1 MTSQRPLPEGWR
13 WAALGEVC
21 EINPRRPRDL
31 PATPDELVTFIP
43 MSAVDEG
50 AGAVTQPQERP
61 LAEVT
66 RGYTYMED
74 GDVIFA
80 KITPCMQNGKHAI
93 VGDTLTG
100 FAFGSTEFHVL
111 RPGDAIHPVWVHRF
125 LLQPSV
131 LYEAKQHFTGTAG
144 QRRVPK
150 QYLIEKHIPLPSLAE
165 QRRIVADLEAQME
178 AAERARR
185 AAEAQLAAMLAM
197 PAALLREIFP
207 DPQRR
212 AQGARLW
219 GSGELGKMCV
229 VDRKAITAEHPRYA
243 ELAYLG
249 LEHIEAGTGRIL
261 ISEDAARYSESIS
274 NNFLFTNQHVL
285 YGKLR
290 PYLNKVALPEFEG
303 RCTTEIIP
311 LLPTEADREWLA
323 WFLRREETVEHAMRG
338 RTGSRMPRADMP
350 DLMRLSAYL
359 PPIDE
364 QRRIVAD
371 LERSMAAAE
380 RARRAA
386 EAQLAAAEALPS
398 AILRSAFA
406 REAA

>member
-1 MTSQRPLPEGWR
+1 
-13 WAALGEVC
+13 
-21 EINPRRPRDL
+21 
-31 PATPDELVTFIP
+31 
-43 MSAVDEG
+43 
-50 AGAVTQPQERP
+50 
-61 LAEVT
+61 
-66 RGYTYMED
+66 
-74 GDVIFA
+74 
-80 KITPCMQNGKHAI
+80 
-93 VGDTLTG
+93 
-100 FAFGSTEFHVL
+100 
-111 RPGDAIHPVWVHRF
+111 
-125 LLQPSV
+125 
-131 LYEAKQHFTGTAG
+131 
-144 QRRVPK
+144 
-150 QYLIEKHIPLPSLAE
+150 
-165 QRRIVADLEAQME
+165 
-178 AAERARR
+178 
-185 AAEAQLAAMLAM
+185 
-197 PAALLREIFP
+197 
-207 DPQRR
+207 
-212 AQGARLW
+212 
-219 GSGELGKMCV
+219 MCV